1 MEPCPQ
7 GTPSSRRKPDVRMV
21 QFVCEKF
28 IKHGWTD
35 DVQLK
40 LSVKWFGFPEKDAT
54 WQFASSLPREVLRKY

>member
-1 MEPCPQ
+1 
-7 GTPSSRRKPDVRMV
+7 MV